1 MFCPKCAAPN
11 QENAAY
17 CRICGLQM
25 KSGPDTMKLNGYAIA
40 KFIIG
45 DAFVLPA
52 ILLMALD
59 SSVQTPL
66 WLLLAVPGLL
76 LYTWA
81 AVDLVH
87 AQRLKPQRMDIADKS
102 STRELGDPMM
112 NNMASNFA
120 SRKDPVSVTEHTTES
135 LR

>member
-11 QENAAY
+11 LENAAY
-17 CRICGLQM
+17 CRSCGFQVG
-25 KSGPDTMKLNGYAIA
+25 GPEAGKLTGYAIA

-45 DAFVLPA
+45 DVFVLPA
-52 ILLMALD
+52 ILLMALE
-59 SSVQTPL
+59 SAVQTPL

-81 AVDLVH
+81 AVDLVK
-87 AQRLKPQRMDIADKS
+87 ARSLKRQQKEVPGKS
-102 STRELGDPMM
+102 VPKELGIPVLNGIPDDFTTRGT
-112 NNMASNFA
+112 A
-120 SRKDPVSVTEHTTES
+120 VSVTDSTTRR